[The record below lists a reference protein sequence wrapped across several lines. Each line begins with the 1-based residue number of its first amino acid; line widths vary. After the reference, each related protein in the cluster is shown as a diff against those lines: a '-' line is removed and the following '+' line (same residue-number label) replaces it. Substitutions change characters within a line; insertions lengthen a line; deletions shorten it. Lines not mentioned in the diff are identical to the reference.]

1 MTRSNRRMLK
11 WWICWSRH
19 RIIRQSTLCKS
30 HLSDLVSSSSI
41 DNTRP
46 RPHQQ
51 TRPWA
56 PHHADLYRRFREPTR
71 IPPRKELSRRTSSI
85 TRLTTTAL
93 RGAPV
98 ASSAKSASMRSSPRT
113 YSQCM
118 VEVMRTRCLRHTSPE
133 TPSSRDSLHRHR
145 RIVNQRTKSGVPRPH
160 PSTGF
165 RSCPRT
171 LPLLLSPPP
180 HKPPSLTPSMPSQSS
195 SSDPVD
201 LESVYAKSQSRPR
214 RRTGHSHT
222 RLRWKCAQRTGRI
235 LAAAA
240 TRANSS
246 VR

>member
-1 MTRSNRRMLK
+1 MLK

-46 RPHQQ
+46 HPHQQ

-56 PHHADLYRRFREPTR
+56 PHHADLYRRSQEPTR

-133 TPSSRDSLHRHR
+133 TPSSRDSLHRHH

-165 RSCPRT
+165 QSCPRI
-171 LPLLLSPPP
+171 LPLLQSPRP
-180 HKPPSLTPSMPSQSS
+180 HRPRSLMPSMPSQSFNS
-195 SSDPVD
+195 GLVD
-201 LESVYAKSQSRPR
+201 LELAYARSQSRPR
-214 RRTGHSHT
+214 LRTGHSHIPLPW
-222 RLRWKCAQRTGRI
+222 RCAQRTGRI
-235 LAAAA
+235 LVAAA
-240 TRANSS
+240 TLVNSS